1 MFRLLHVLLLGLFG
15 AAAVHIAILFLLPTY
30 SERDVWSAMAEE
42 GDPYAFIRLG
52 EGNGNPLLAET
63 QNPFFDTAACRFDL
77 ENGMVRIT
85 ADERV
90 PFWSFSVY
98 DRDGFNVFNANDRSA
113 TNRGLDA
120 LIVNAAQLL
129 ELRKGVPETLA
140 TSLIAQTDIGEGMVV
155 IRVFVPDGSWRI
167 IVERF
172 FEGLRCE
179 TL

>member
-1 MFRLLHVLLLGLFG
+1 MLKLLHALMLGLFG

-30 SERDVWSAMAEE
+30 SERDVWAAMAEE
-42 GDPYAFIRLG
+42 ADPYALVRLG
-52 EGNGNPLLAET
+52 KGNANPLLAEE
-63 QNPFFDTAACRFDL
+63 QNPFFETAACRFDL
-77 ENGMVRIT
+77 ENGMVRLT
-85 ADERV
+85 AAERV

-113 TNRGLDA
+113 TNSELDA
-120 LIVNAAQLL
+120 LVVNAAQLL

-140 TSLIAQTDIGEGMVV
+140 SSLIAQTTIGEGMVV
-155 IRVFVPDGSWRI
+155 IRAFVPDESWRI

-179 TL
+179 AL